1 MLSVPS
7 TQFGWETVFTSTL
20 CQAGKLVGGGDLPS
34 RFLGAVPESVER
46 GFGTCNGVDNC
57 GRGGN
62 DGAWLIVA
70 SVSSWVQMWR

>member
-34 RFLGAVPESVER
+34 SFFGAVPESVER
-46 GFGTCNGVDNC
+46 GFGTCN
-57 GRGGN
+57 
-62 DGAWLIVA
+62 
-70 SVSSWVQMWR
+70 SVSHPNCVEGIDNIIFVSKHAIPKG